1 MSTESNKST
10 VRRIFD
16 LANAGNLA
24 SINSLY
30 DTRAVFHMPGQTSA
44 LDIKAYIQ
52 QYEDFLKAFPDGKE
66 VVDDLIAEG
75 DYVVARTT
83 FRGTNRGPSPMMGIT
98 TATNK
103 QVVVPSVYICRL
115 VDGKIVEQWVEFD
128 SLNMMAQ
135 LGIVKAPQV
144 ATR

>member
-1 MSTESNKST
+1 MSTESNKAT

-30 DTRAVFHMPGQTSA
+30 DTRGIVHMPGQTSA
-44 LDIKAYIQ
+44 LDLHTYIQ
-52 QYEDFLKAFPDGKE
+52 QYEDFLRAFPDGKE

-128 SLNMMAQ
+128 SLNMMVQ

-144 ATR
+144 ASR